1 MWQVWDL
8 HTSTYSAVAA
18 SWAAHRAAGQP
29 RKRTPGRPWLGVW
42 CVRCGCVRL
51 PDREVTPPMKVNTQ
65 QPKPKPKP
73 KPKPADA
80 KTTPTPDAK
89 RKAPQKRRSAGSVR
103 AAA

>member
-73 KPKPADA
+73 KPVDA
-80 KTTPTPDAK
+80 KTTPTDDTK
-89 RKAPQKRRSAGSVR
+89 RKAPQSRRSAGRSAR